1 MKLKDVKK
9 SIQLQNQILTNAKS
23 NNSKLHIAF
32 VNHNAKNFA
41 KIGDSVK
48 EELTEKQLELALTG
62 DKGQVL
68 YQEDKESFLFN
79 KEGLRSLNRFVKE
92 LEEKEFIFKFY
103 LTKFEALTEEEKEFI
118 FKDNAYHA
126 NMDQELFD
134 LLSNFISDLPEFKI
148 AE

>member
-1 MKLKDVKK
+1 MKLKDIKK

-23 NNSKLHIAF
+23 NNSKLHIGLL
-32 VNHNAKNFA
+32 NHNAKAFN

-48 EELTEKQLELALTG
+48 EQLSEKQLDLAITG

-68 YQEDKESFLFN
+68 YQDDKESYMFD
-79 KEGLRSLNRFVKE
+79 KDGLRALNRFVKE
-92 LEEKEFIFKFY
+92 LDEKEFIFEFY
-103 LTKFEALTEEEKEFI
+103 KTKFENLTDDEKQFI
-118 FKDNAYHA
+118 LVEGQYHP

-134 LLSNFISDLPEFKI
+134 LLSNFITDLPTFNV